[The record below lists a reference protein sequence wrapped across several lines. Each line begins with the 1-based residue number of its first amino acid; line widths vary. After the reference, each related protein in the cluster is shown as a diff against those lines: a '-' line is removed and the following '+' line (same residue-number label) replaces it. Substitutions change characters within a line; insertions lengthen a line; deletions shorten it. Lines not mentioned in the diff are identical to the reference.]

1 LIDMRLLI
9 VDDDPKFRSYI
20 SGGLKES
27 GSECETAADG
37 AAAMKLLED
46 PTRPAF
52 DLILLDV
59 MMPVQNGWEML
70 HDLRTH
76 GRETPVIFVTARDAV
91 EERVKGLKL
100 GADDY
105 IIKPFAFDEL
115 LARIDAVIRRRKALA
130 PIEYADLRLDLARRN
145 VTRAGKSVDLSPR
158 EFDLLRSLIAQH
170 DRVMTRAELLHEVWG
185 IDFDPETNVVDV
197 HVARLRR
204 KLDRN
209 GEPLIHTVRGEGYK
223 ISAVA
228 EAPARGDTA
237 GNAAS

>member
-1 LIDMRLLI
+1 MRLLI
-9 VDDDPKFRSYI
+9 VDDDPKFRTYI

-27 GSECETAADG
+27 GCDCETAADG
-37 AAAMKLLED
+37 QAALKVLED
-46 PTRPAF
+46 PARRPF

-59 MMPVQNGWEML
+59 MMPVQNGWELL
-70 HDLRTH
+70 HEMRSR

-130 PIEYADLRLDLARRN
+130 PIEYADLRLDLTRRA
-145 VTRAGKSVDLSPR
+145 VLRAGKSVDLSPR
-158 EFDLLRSLIAQH
+158 EFDLLRTLVANH

-204 KLDRN
+204 KLDRH

-223 ISAVA
+223 ITAVE
-228 EAPARGDTA
+228 EAPAPGDEA
-237 GNAAS
+237 RNPSP